1 MKKWIVAV
9 LLSSSVFCYADT
21 ITGRVVGVTDGDT
34 IKVLDASNTEY
45 KIRLAG
51 IDAPEKKQAFGQV
64 SKKSLSD
71 LVFDKQVTVDWN
83 KQDRYGHTIGKVL
96 VNGVDA
102 NLEQVKRGMAWFY
115 KKYQNELLLQDRLD
129 YLHAQEFAEKE
140 RIGLWAGNML
150 ASSNVASLF
159 SYRSI
164 AYKSPTQH
172 KLQSNSLIKR

>member
-9 LLSSSVFCYADT
+9 LLSSSIFCYADT

-51 IDAPEKKQAFGQV
+51 IDAPEKKQSFGQV

-83 KQDRYGHTIGKVL
+83 KQDRYGRTIGKVL

-140 RIGLWAGNML
+140 RIGLWAGNNL
-150 ASSNVASLF
+150 VAPWDF
-159 SYRSI
+159 RKN
-164 AYKSPTQH
+164 A
-172 KLQSNSLIKR
+172 R